1 MAYAAANEMAVN
13 GDAAVAV
20 PAVLGLDDIEG
31 VMRLYRARILR
42 YAMFAVRDRDAAETI
57 TQECFLK
64 AYRARESFRGDC
76 SLSTWLMQIA
86 VNLVRDYAR
95 SKQFQFWK
103 RAQTSAVDVS
113 EVTEFLRHPG
123 SSAEAGVLAR
133 EQLKSVW
140 TAVEKLSKMQREVFL
155 LAVCRRDGA
164 TGDCGAD
171 GDEGKHGE
179 IASLSGL
186 EFSADAS
193 ACGNGWSAMNENQNQ
208 SGQTG
213 RGHLTAKE
221 ISRWLVEGPEQSAS
235 RHCRAAGPARRS
247 WLRPRRR

>member
-13 GDAAVAV
+13 GDTAVA
-20 PAVLGLDDIEG
+20 AQSVLGLDDIEG

-64 AYRARESFRGDC
+64 AYRARENFRGEC

-113 EVTEFLRHPG
+113 EVTEFLKHPG
-123 SSAEAGVLAR
+123 SSAESGVLAR
-133 EQLKSVW
+133 EQLKAVW
-140 TAVEKLSKMQREVFL
+140 TAVEKLSKMQRQVFMMRFVEEMEL
-155 LAVCRRDGA
+155 REIAAVMEMKESTVKSHLYRALNSVRTKVQSGTDGA
-164 TGDCGAD
+164 
-171 GDEGKHGE
+171 
-179 IASLSGL
+179 
-186 EFSADAS
+186 
-193 ACGNGWSAMNENQNQ
+193 Q
-208 SGQTG
+208 
-213 RGHLTAKE
+213 
-221 ISRWLVEGPEQSAS
+221 
-235 RHCRAAGPARRS
+235 
-247 WLRPRRR
+247 

>member
-1 MAYAAANEMAVN
+1 MAYAAANEMAVS
-13 GDAAVAV
+13 GDTAVAA

-113 EVTEFLRHPG
+113 EVTEFLKHPG
-123 SSAEAGVLAR
+123 SSAESGVLAR
-133 EQLKSVW
+133 EQLKAVW

-155 LAVCRRDGA
+155 LRFVEEMELREIAELMGMKESTVKSHLYRALNSVRTRVLTETDGA
-164 TGDCGAD
+164 
-171 GDEGKHGE
+171 
-179 IASLSGL
+179 
-186 EFSADAS
+186 
-193 ACGNGWSAMNENQNQ
+193 Q
-208 SGQTG
+208 
-213 RGHLTAKE
+213 
-221 ISRWLVEGPEQSAS
+221 
-235 RHCRAAGPARRS
+235 
-247 WLRPRRR
+247 

>member
-13 GDAAVAV
+13 GDLAVAAQ
-20 PAVLGLDDIEG
+20 AVLGLDDIEG
-31 VMRLYRARILR
+31 VMRLYRGRILR

-103 RAQTSAVDVS
+103 RAQSSVIDVS

-133 EQLKSVW
+133 EKLKSVW
-140 TAVEKLSKMQREVFL
+140 SAVEKLSKMQREVFL
-155 LAVCRRDGA
+155 LRFVEEMELREIADLMGMKESTVKSHLYRALNSVRTKVLAETDGA
-164 TGDCGAD
+164 
-171 GDEGKHGE
+171 
-179 IASLSGL
+179 
-186 EFSADAS
+186 
-193 ACGNGWSAMNENQNQ
+193 
-208 SGQTG
+208 
-213 RGHLTAKE
+213 R
-221 ISRWLVEGPEQSAS
+221 
-235 RHCRAAGPARRS
+235 
-247 WLRPRRR
+247 

>member
-1 MAYAAANEMAVN
+1 MAYAAANEMAVS
-13 GDAAVAV
+13 GDTAVAA
-20 PAVLGLDDIEG
+20 PAVIGLDDIEG

-103 RAQTSAVDVS
+103 RAQTSAVEVS
-113 EVTEFLRHPG
+113 EVTELLKHPG

-133 EQLKSVW
+133 EQLKAVW
-140 TAVEKLSKMQREVFL
+140 TAVEKLSKMQRGVFL
-155 LAVCRRDGA
+155 LRFVEEMELREIALLMGMKESTVKSHLYRALTSVRSRVLAETDGA
-164 TGDCGAD
+164 
-171 GDEGKHGE
+171 K
-179 IASLSGL
+179 
-186 EFSADAS
+186 
-193 ACGNGWSAMNENQNQ
+193 
-208 SGQTG
+208 
-213 RGHLTAKE
+213 
-221 ISRWLVEGPEQSAS
+221 
-235 RHCRAAGPARRS
+235 
-247 WLRPRRR
+247 

>member
-1 MAYAAANEMAVN
+1 MAYAAANEMSVS
-13 GDAAVAV
+13 GDTAVA
-20 PAVLGLDDIEG
+20 AQSVLGLDDIEG

-133 EQLKSVW
+133 EQLKAVW
-140 TAVEKLSKMQREVFL
+140 SAVEKLSKMQREVFL
-155 LAVCRRDGA
+155 LRFVEEMDLREIAALMAMKESTVKSHLYRALNAVRARVLEETDGA
-164 TGDCGAD
+164 
-171 GDEGKHGE
+171 
-179 IASLSGL
+179 
-186 EFSADAS
+186 
-193 ACGNGWSAMNENQNQ
+193 Q
-208 SGQTG
+208 
-213 RGHLTAKE
+213 
-221 ISRWLVEGPEQSAS
+221 
-235 RHCRAAGPARRS
+235 
-247 WLRPRRR
+247 

>member
-1 MAYAAANEMAVN
+1 MAYAATNGMAMSS
-13 GDAAVAV
+13 DAAVAA
-20 PAVLGLDDIEG
+20 PAVIGLDDIEG

-57 TQECFLK
+57 TQECFFK

-113 EVTEFLRHPG
+113 EVTEFLKHPG
-123 SSAEAGVLAR
+123 SSAESGVLAR
-133 EQLKSVW
+133 ERLKAVW

-155 LAVCRRDGA
+155 LRFVEEMELREIAELMGMKESTVKSHLYRALNSVRGRVLTETDGA
-164 TGDCGAD
+164 
-171 GDEGKHGE
+171 
-179 IASLSGL
+179 
-186 EFSADAS
+186 
-193 ACGNGWSAMNENQNQ
+193 Q
-208 SGQTG
+208 
-213 RGHLTAKE
+213 
-221 ISRWLVEGPEQSAS
+221 
-235 RHCRAAGPARRS
+235 
-247 WLRPRRR
+247 

>member
-1 MAYAAANEMAVN
+1 MAYAAANEMAVS
-13 GDAAVAV
+13 GDTAVAA

-64 AYRARESFRGDC
+64 AYRARETFRGDC

-113 EVTEFLRHPG
+113 EVTEFLKHPGVRPNPAYLPG
-123 SSAEAGVLAR
+123 SS
-133 EQLKSVW
+133 
-140 TAVEKLSKMQREVFL
+140 
-155 LAVCRRDGA
+155 
-164 TGDCGAD
+164 
-171 GDEGKHGE
+171 
-179 IASLSGL
+179 
-186 EFSADAS
+186 
-193 ACGNGWSAMNENQNQ
+193 
-208 SGQTG
+208 
-213 RGHLTAKE
+213 
-221 ISRWLVEGPEQSAS
+221 
-235 RHCRAAGPARRS
+235 
-247 WLRPRRR
+247 